1 MGSSFYS
8 MILNM
13 VVNVVCIVLSILVF
27 FTFLIIHMVFI
38 LLKNCTV
45 VK

>member
-1 MGSSFYS
+1 
-8 MILNM
+8 MILKM

-27 FTFLIIHMVFI
+27 FFTFLIVHMVFI